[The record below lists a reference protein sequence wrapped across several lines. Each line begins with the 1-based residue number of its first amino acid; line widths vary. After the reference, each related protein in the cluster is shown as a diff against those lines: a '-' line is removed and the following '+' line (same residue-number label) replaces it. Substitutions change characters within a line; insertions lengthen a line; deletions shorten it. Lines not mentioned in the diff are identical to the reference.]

1 MAVGSIL
8 KEQILATTPLL
19 VKEDED
25 IRLGELV
32 CDDGAGA
39 GLVAATAAL
48 KADGMT
54 VYMSTEEHIYADE
67 EALGDDHIIV
77 CVEVGYVEVIKK
89 TGNDIYKGNQ
99 VIVSA
104 TSGEADLYVAPDVQA
119 AYDEAE
125 VQAILDLM
133 ANVIGRCTENCLNA
147 DTTMKILIGVR

>member
-8 KEQILATTPLL
+8 KEQLLATTELT
-19 VKEDED
+19 VKLDED

-54 VYMSTEEHIYADE
+54 VYMSTEEHVYAE
-67 EALGDDHIIV
+67 EEVLGDDHIIV
-77 CVEVGYVEVIKK
+77 CVEVGYVELIKK

-104 TSGEADLYVAPDVQA
+104 TAGEADIYAAPDA
-119 AYDEAE
+119 AATYDEAE
-125 VQAILDLM
+125 AQAVYDLLS
-133 ANVIGRCTENCLNA
+133 NIIGRCAEDCLNA
-147 DTTMKILIGVR
+147 DVTMKVLIGVI

>member
-8 KEQILATTPLL
+8 KEQLLATTKLT
-19 VKEDED
+19 VKDSED

-54 VYMSTEEHIYADE
+54 VYMSTEEHVYADE

-104 TSGEADLYVAPDVQA
+104 TSGEADLYVAPAVASSFNQTTLQA
-119 AYDEAE
+119 C
-125 VQAILDLM
+125 LDLL
-133 ANVIGRCTENCLNA
+133 NGIIGRCAEDCLNA
-147 DTTMKILIGVR
+147 DTTMKILIGVV